1 MYAYF
6 IGNVTVPEVMQEL
19 KKIIQMDQPD
29 GKII

>member
-6 IGNVTVPEVMQEL
+6 IVNVTVPEVMQEL